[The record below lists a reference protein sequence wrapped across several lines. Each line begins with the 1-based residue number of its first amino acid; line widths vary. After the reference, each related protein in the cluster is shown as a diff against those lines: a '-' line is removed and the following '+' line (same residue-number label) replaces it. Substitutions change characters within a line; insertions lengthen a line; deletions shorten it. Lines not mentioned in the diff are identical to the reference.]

1 MVLSVIAG
9 HGDRP
14 WRALQ
19 VGIVEVG
26 PIRSASGSAL
36 LAANYGVTSP
46 SSIRFFFDNP
56 CETMKCDWR
65 I

>member
-9 HGDRP
+9 HGDRS
-14 WRALQ
+14 RGALQ
-19 VGIVEVG
+19 VGIVQVG
-26 PIRSASGSAL
+26 PIRSASTL

-46 SSIRFFFDNP
+46 SSIRFFFDSP
-56 CETMKCDWR
+56 CETIKCDWR